1 MSTDRSRLQRG
12 FTFLEVTVAM
22 AVLTLLALAVE
33 RTLTSAKN
41 NEQYLTAIRR
51 ATEHGQQVC
60 YDVFR
65 TVSTSRKLYQ
75 DDALGLGYLEA
86 LDLSRLPM
94 AADSRLPLIDEV
106 GELGPDEIGDPMT
119 GNVLFFVEETDP
131 LPCVAD
137 GATGTIRYVDTYRF
151 VCVYRSATDVSLVTG
166 APRAHDLVLWRSVPY
181 PNRPQLLSIDDADE
195 RRAVVID
202 LHDRYGLDTAWDPSA
217 PVETGFYALSALGVL
232 SGFAVGVPT
241 IEEDVDL
248 STFGRLVPS
257 SVQLAPT
264 DPLSPHRKGVFTV
277 DDPGIWEPE
286 GFEVKIAGAS
296 GSRKVW
302 IHLVV
307 ESPAGAG
314 RVAVHPSTMIASARD
329 L

>member
-1 MSTDRSRLQRG
+1 MSTARPRTQRG

-22 AVLTLLALAVE
+22 AVLTLIALVVE

-41 NEQYLTAIRR
+41 NERYLTAIRR
-51 ATEHGQQVC
+51 ATEHGQKTC

-65 TVSTSRKLYQ
+65 SVSTSRKLFQ
-75 DDALGLGYLEA
+75 DDPVGQAYLDA

-94 AADSRLPLIDEV
+94 ASGSRLPLIDEI
-106 GELGPDEIGDPMT
+106 GELGPDEIASPMT
-119 GNVLFFVEETDP
+119 GNLLFFVEETDP
-131 LPCVAD
+131 VPCVAD
-137 GATGTIRYVDTYRF
+137 GAAGRIRYVDTYRF
-151 VCVYRSATDVSLVTG
+151 VCVYRSPTTTSLVTG
-166 APRAHDLVLWRSVPY
+166 APPAHDLVVWRSIAY
-181 PNRPQLLSIDDADE
+181 PSRAQLAAIEDADE
-195 RRAVVID
+195 RQQVIVD
-202 LHDRYGLDTAWDPSA
+202 LYDRYGHDTAWAPGSPSNA
-217 PVETGFYALSALGVL
+217 AFFALSATGVL
-232 SGFAVGVPT
+232 ASTPLATPT
-241 IEEDVDL
+241 IEEDVDRTSL
-248 STFGRLVPS
+248 GRLVPS

-264 DPLSPHRKGVFTV
+264 DPDSPHRQAVFTV
-277 DDPGIWEPE
+277 DDPGVWEPE

-314 RVAVHPSTMIASARD
+314 RVAVHASTMIASARD